1 MHVRSVAG
9 PNVQESKVGGGR
21 ISSQKWSGPVV
32 LMTTSVFP
40 LWSDRLC
47 STGATN
53 SPWRTIRKEQRE
65 SNSNRINR
73 LSNWPHLIY
82 HIVLKIVGLTA
93 WK

>member
-1 MHVRSVAG
+1 MHARSVAG

-32 LMTTSVFP
+32 LMTTPLFP
-40 LWSDRLC
+40 RLSDRLC

-65 SNSNRINR
+65 SNPNRINR
-73 LSNWPHLIY
+73 LPNGPHSIY
-82 HIVLKIVGLTA
+82 HIVQNKAGLTA